1 MDTHLEKP
9 KTATTLAMV
18 VLAVSFPTFL
28 SLLWH
33 YLSGDPTIRP
43 LGITR
48 EALIDS
54 GDLEGLVIYANVAW
68 DPTDT
73 NYASD
78 KSFAQALKNGF
89 RAKGLDLSVKTH
101 LSNQGSYVTYQVG
114 PSTMGPFPAS
124 AAARGINAA
133 VSAYRM
139 NVPYKP

>member
-9 KTATTLAMV
+9 KTVTTLAMV

-43 LGITR
+43 LAITR

-54 GDLEGLVIYANVAW
+54 GDYEGVVIHANVAW
-68 DPTDT
+68 DPTDSSF
-73 NYASD
+73 ASD
-78 KSFAQALKNGF
+78 KSFAQALRNGF

-101 LSNQGSYVTYQVG
+101 LSNRGSYVTYNIG
-114 PSTMGPFPAS
+114 PSTVGPFPAQ
-124 AAARGINAA
+124 AATRGINAA
-133 VSAYRM
+133 AAAYRM
-139 NVPYKP
+139 AVPYKP